1 MPASRMSLR
10 ARLTSRTSVVV
21 SDLRPAFFF
30 SFDVF
35 QMHAI
40 TDTLL
45 ATDTSTQIDS
55 IAMYNLSVTEMDE
68 DDISQ
73 LLTQLLKLLMLMLR

>member
-1 MPASRMSLR
+1 
-10 ARLTSRTSVVV
+10 VVV

-35 QMHAI
+35 QMQAI

-73 LLTQLLKLLMLMLR
+73 LLTQLLKLLM

>member
-1 MPASRMSLR
+1 M
-10 ARLTSRTSVVV
+10 VV

-35 QMHAI
+35 QMQAI

-73 LLTQLLKLLMLMLR
+73 LLTQLLKLLM